1 MNESNDK
8 KLAELLR
15 KAMAPVGEAKLE
27 RDLWPRMLRKLDERA
42 FRLVWFEWALI
53 ALVAVWLILWP
64 EVIPVFFY
72 QL

>member
-8 KLAELLR
+8 TLAELLR
-15 KAMAPVGEAKLE
+15 KAMAPVGEARLE
-27 RDLWPRMLRKLDERA
+27 QDLWPKMLRKLDVRA
-42 FRLVWFEWALI
+42 FRLAWFEWALI

-64 EVIPVFFY
+64 EAIPVFFY